1 MEPPKIT
8 TKEIT
13 AVKSENAN
21 NIAMAFIAKLKANIT
36 SIIEIALLIVSLYV
50 DDIIYIGNNE
60 SMVQWFKQEMMKTFE
75 ITNLGLMPY
84 FLGIEVCQ
92 EDDEILIHQ

>member
-8 TKEIT
+8 IKEIA

-21 NIAMAFIAKLKANIT
+21 NVAMAFIAKLKANIT

-50 DDIIYIGNNE
+50 KIKYVSCISGVPLLYARR
-60 SMVQWFKQEMMKTFE
+60 
-75 ITNLGLMPY
+75 
-84 FLGIEVCQ
+84 
-92 EDDEILIHQ
+92 